1 MGENT
6 QELAD
11 HGPCSH
17 HRKLLNCSLFALFT
31 LSLIYLIFYSSP
43 SSSFASYANLFNQ
56 FKTQRSPKNNSLP
69 PPQEWLQCDYSD
81 GKWVWDDSV
90 TGPRYDS
97 ENCDMK
103 STEKCV
109 INGKP
114 DKGYLHW
121 RWQPAGCNLSALDP
135 AAFLRLVRGKH
146 LAFIGDSTA
155 RNQAEALVCHL
166 STVAQPET
174 AHRYEERLGRKFWR
188 WVFPAPHNV
197 TVSTYW
203 SPLLVRA
210 EGHSEDYAMAQQAVI
225 LDALTEPWAVDV
237 AAMDVMVISAGH
249 WFPRPAMYYEDGE
262 VVGVYSRPDVA
273 NKTDIGYLGVYRKV
287 IRRTLEHVA
296 GATSSAAGGGD
307 KLVAVATIAP
317 AHFDS
322 KYSWNH
328 RDACSR
334 TAPFE
339 EAEAEV
345 AAKDAEMRTVVLEEV
360 AAAAAA
366 AARRRRQRW
375 GVRFE
380 ALDVTRMAT
389 MRPDGHP
396 GPYLFAHSYDLRPV
410 PETVANDCLH
420 WCAPGLVDTFND
432 MLAKMI
438 VAGAG

>member
-17 HRKLLNCSLFALFT
+17 PRKLLICSLFAVLA
-31 LSLIYLIFYSSP
+31 LSLIYFIFYSP
-43 SSSFASYANLFNQ
+43 PSSFASYSDLFDQ
-56 FKTQRSPKNNSLP
+56 FKTQRTTKNTSLP
-69 PPQEWLQCDYSD
+69 PPHPQAWLQCDYSD
-81 GKWVWDDSV
+81 GKWVWDESV

-121 RWQPAGCNLSALDP
+121 RWQPTGCNISALDP
-135 AAFLRLVRGKH
+135 TSFLRLVRGKH
-146 LAFIGDSTA
+146 LAFVGDSTA
-155 RNQAEALVCHL
+155 RNQAEALVCYL
-166 STVAQPET
+166 STVARPVT
-174 AHRYEERLGRKFWR
+174 VHRYEERLGRKFWQ
-188 WVFPAPHNV
+188 WFFPAPHSVN
-197 TVSTYW
+197 VSTYW

-210 EGHSEDYAMAQQAVI
+210 EGHSEDYAMTQETVI
-225 LDALTEPWAVDV
+225 LDALTEPWTKDVD
-237 AAMDVMVISAGH
+237 AMDVMVISVGH

-262 VVGVYSRPDVA
+262 VVGVYSRPDIT

-287 IRRTLEHVA
+287 LRRTLEYVDA
-296 GATSSAAGGGD
+296 NSTRD
-307 KLVAVATIAP
+307 KLVVVATIAP
-317 AHFDS
+317 AHFDATHG
-322 KYSWNH
+322 WNH

-334 TAPFE
+334 TKPFE
-339 EAEAEV
+339 EGEAEV
-345 AAKDAEMRTVVLEEV
+345 AATDAELRNVVLEEV
-360 AAAAAA
+360 ATAAAK
-366 AARRRRQRW
+366 RRKRW

-380 ALDVTRMAT
+380 VLDVTRMAT

-420 WCAPGLVDTFND
+420 WCAPGIVDTFND
-432 MLAKMI
+432 ILTKMI
-438 VAGAG
+438 VAGG